1 MSSRARSALA
11 AAVGLLLATTL
22 GACSDD
28 EPAEPAPTTPTAT
41 PTPPPAATAVPA
53 PSADAC
59 YRLSYRQAVSPT
71 NGARAVPCRR
81 PHTAETFAVGE
92 LDNVVA
98 GHLLAVD
105 SERVQTAVA
114 TTCPERLG
122 DFVGGSLDDQRLSML
137 RAVWFTPSLE
147 RSAAGASW
155 FRCDVVASAGAES
168 LIELTG
174 SLRQVLDDE
183 EGRERYAMCGTTSPD
198 ADDFER
204 VPCAGEHSWRAISVV
219 DLGDGEFPGRDAVT
233 DAAAGCEDDAEAQA
247 SDALD
252 YRWSAEG
259 PNAEQWATGQT
270 FVRCWMP
277 EADR

>member
-1 MSSRARSALA
+1 MSSAKAALA
-11 AAVGLLLATTL
+11 AVVLLLGVAL

-28 EPAEPAPTTPTAT
+28 EPAEPTPTTPTAT

-53 PSADAC
+53 PADDAC
-59 YRLSYRQAVSPT
+59 YRLGYNQAVSPT
-71 NGARAVPCRR
+71 NGAKPVRCQR

-105 SERVQTAVA
+105 SQRVQNAVA
-114 TTCPERLG
+114 TTCPDRLG
-122 DFVGGSLDDQRLSML
+122 DFVGGTPADQRLSML

-155 FRCDVVASAGAES
+155 FRCDVVALAGAES
-168 LIELTG
+168 LTEVTG
-174 SLRQVLDDE
+174 SLAKVLDDE
-183 EGRERYAMCGTTSPD
+183 EGRERYAMCGTASPD
-198 ADDFER
+198 ADGFER
-204 VPCAGEHSWRAISVV
+204 VPCAGEHSWRAISVI

-233 DAAAGCEDDAEAQA
+233 DAAAGCEADAEAEA
-247 SDALD
+247 ADALN

-277 EADR
+277 EVDR